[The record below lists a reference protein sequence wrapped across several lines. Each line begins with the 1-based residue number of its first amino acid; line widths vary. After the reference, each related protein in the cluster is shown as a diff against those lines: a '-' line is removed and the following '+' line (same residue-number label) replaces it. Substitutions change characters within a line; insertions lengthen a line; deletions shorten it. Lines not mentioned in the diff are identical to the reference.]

1 MDQRSLPSPS
11 DTGAPARGPMPNHQH
26 GAHFT
31 DAPVW
36 ARAATFTLVVD
47 LVLHTVAAV
56 LANDWEGWGVFWNN
70 VAFIV
75 LTGLVWVALT
85 FGLLVRWGLTTSPR
99 GRNLAAPAAAVAG
112 VLSIVAYLVYFTWAP
127 LVVAPAALVLAR
139 AGLRDATDNRT
150 RGLALTGAV
159 LGTLSLCYWAF
170 CIAFVLITGSF
181 PLAGPQ

>member
-1 MDQRSLPSPS
+1 MDQRSLPSPDNTDAS
-11 DTGAPARGPMPNHQH
+11 ARGPTTKPER
-26 GAHFT
+26 GGHFT

-36 ARAATFTLVVD
+36 VRAATVTLVAD
-47 LVLHTVAAV
+47 LVLHTVAAT

-85 FGLLVRWGLTTSPR
+85 FGLLVRWGLTPSPR
-99 GRNLAAPAAAVAG
+99 GRNRAAPAAAVAG
-112 VLSIVAYLVYFTWAP
+112 ILSIVAYLVYFTWAP

-181 PLAGPQ
+181 PLPGPQ

>member
-11 DTGAPARGPMPNHQH
+11 TTVTSPHGPMTIQQH
-26 GAHFT
+26 GAPFT

-36 ARAATFTLVVD
+36 VRAAIVTLVAD

-85 FGLLVRWGLTTSPR
+85 FGLLVRWGLTPSPQ
-99 GRNLAAPAAAVAG
+99 GRNRAASAAAVAG
-112 VLSIVAYLVYFTWAP
+112 ILSVVSYVVYFTWAP

-139 AGLRDATDNRT
+139 AGLRDATDKRT

-159 LGTLSLCYWAF
+159 LGTLSLCYWAI
-170 CIAFVLITGSF
+170 CIAVVLITGSF
-181 PLAGPQ
+181 PLPGPQ

>member
-11 DTGAPARGPMPNHQH
+11 TTVTSPHGPMTIQQH
-26 GAHFT
+26 GAPFT

-36 ARAATFTLVVD
+36 VRAAIVTLVAD

-56 LANDWEGWGVFWNN
+56 LANDWEGWAVFCNN

-85 FGLLVRWGLTTSPR
+85 FGLLVRWGLTPSPQ
-99 GRNLAAPAAAVAG
+99 GRNRAASAAAVAG
-112 VLSIVAYLVYFTWAP
+112 ILSVVSYVVYFTWAP

-139 AGLRDATDNRT
+139 AGLRDATDKRT

-181 PLAGPQ
+181 PLPGAQ